1 MDAGTLIQHGVFG
14 KALELDCGLK
24 LMMQRTCS
32 EEFGKP
38 DQRRNLSYIRRFIEE
53 TNEKAKQFSK
63 KTPRV
68 TYINRKGALAQK
80 LVVLTPTN
88 TSKPR

>member
-24 LMMQRTCS
+24 LMMQRTGS

-38 DQRRNLSYIRRFIEE
+38 DQRRNSSYIGRFIEE

-63 KTPRV
+63 K
-68 TYINRKGALAQK
+68 KQEL
-80 LVVLTPTN
+80 LVLI
-88 TSKPR
+88 